1 MVACLLHCHS
11 PVAAARSP
19 HLHRLPK
26 PLSGLPFC
34 RRPSLSDRR
43 STPRTVN
50 AVGPN
55 PSSFPNP
62 QEQMQQQQKQQQQ
75 QQVRTLFPG
84 GFKRPEI
91 NIPTLV
97 LRLSVDEALE
107 RGAEIDFALPK
118 GVGVVVLDGGDETGG
133 RLYEAACALKS
144 LVGDRAYLLIAERVD
159 IAAAVGAN
167 GVVLSDSAIP
177 TLVARNMMMKSKSN
191 SVYLPLVARTVQSTA
206 SALSASS
213 SEGAD
218 FLIMSMKADK
228 FDDILGSSVIQQMK
242 VPLFFIATD
251 FFPDRLPSNM
261 ASNLLKAGASGIV
274 LCLNELKNFDYGT
287 LKMFS
292 MPYMANGT
300 MQDKY
305 QTLRSKMDDARFA
318 NNRQA
323 GIMGFSKLD
332 DRELE
337 LIERERILIN
347 EAVSIIQKATPMMK
361 DVSLLVDAASRLS
374 EPFLLVIV
382 GEFNSGKSTVINALL
397 GRRYLKEG
405 VVPTTNEITL
415 LLHSETESANHSR
428 CERNP
433 DGQFICYLSSPILKQ
448 MNLVDTPGTNVILQ
462 RQQRLTEE
470 FVPRADLILFVISA
484 DRPLTES
491 EVTFLLYV
499 QQWKKKVVFVLN
511 KLDLYRTSSELE
523 EATSFV
529 KENARKVLN
538 SEDIRLFPVSA
549 RSALDAKLSSSSYS
563 AEKYEEALFSDGRW
577 MSSQFYELEKFLFS
591 LLDGTTESGLER
603 VKLKL
608 ETPLAIADR
617 LLSSCQALVKQ
628 EYETASEDLIS
639 ITGILSSVKDYSAK
653 IESESVTWRKSI
665 TSAVETAKSRAL
677 KLTDSLLRLSN
688 IDLIPTYALKTERAG
703 STFTTSTFQND
714 IIDPALSDAQR
725 LLADYSEWLE
735 SCNSH
740 EAKLYLE
747 HFKKQWPALV
757 DTNGEFHLEKYGIDI
772 ASGDFSSKV
781 IENFSSGAAARL
793 FEQEIREVVVG
804 TFGGLGAAGF
814 SASLL
819 TSVLPTTLEDLLAL
833 AFCSAGGWFA
843 ISNFPRRRK
852 EVMEKV
858 SKVADKLATELN
870 DAMLK
875 DLMNSVEKLNQFV
888 EVISRPYADAAQDR
902 IDRSI
907 EIQEELAKAE
917 QNLQALRV
925 EIQNLHVS

>member
-1 MVACLLHCHS
+1 MVACLLHGHS
-11 PVAAARSP
+11 PFAAARSP
-19 HLHRLPK
+19 RLPLFPK
-26 PLSGLPFC
+26 PLSAFPFC

-55 PSSFPNP
+55 SSSFPNP
-62 QEQMQQQQKQQQQ
+62 QKQMQQQQQQ

-91 NIPTLV
+91 SVPTLV
-97 LRLSVDEALE
+97 LRLSVDESIE

-177 TLVARNMMMKSKSN
+177 TLVARNMMMKSKSD

-251 FFPDRLPSNM
+251 FFPDRLPSDM
-261 ASNLLKAGASGIV
+261 ASNLLKAGASGMV
-274 LCLNELKNFDYGT
+274 LCLNELKSFDDGT

-292 MPYMANGT
+292 RPYMANGT

-305 QTLRSKMDDARFA
+305 QNSRAKMDDARFA

-337 LIERERILIN
+337 LIERERVLIN

-361 DVSLLVDAASRLS
+361 DVSLLVDAAARLS

-415 LLHSETESANHSR
+415 LLHSETESANHSH

-448 MNLVDTPGTNVILQ
+448 V
-462 RQQRLTEE
+462 
-470 FVPRADLILFVISA
+470 A
-484 DRPLTES
+484 
-491 EVTFLLYV
+491 FLLYV

-529 KENARKVLN
+529 KENARRLLN

-549 RSALDAKLSSSSYS
+549 RSALDAKLSSSSYK
-563 AEKYEEALFSDGRW
+563 AVKYEEALFSDSRW

-608 ETPLAIADR
+608 ETPLAIADK

-628 EYETASEDLIS
+628 ENEIASEDLIS
-639 ITGILSSVKDYSAK
+639 IAGILSSVKDYSAK

-688 IDLIPTYALKTERAG
+688 IDLIPTYALKTERVG
-703 STFTTSTFQND
+703 STFATSTFQND
-714 IIDPALSDAQR
+714 IINPALSDAQR
-725 LLADYSEWLE
+725 VLADYSEWSE
-735 SCNSH
+735 SCNSR

-757 DTNGEFHLEKYGIDI
+757 DTNGEFHLEKYSINI

-804 TFGGLGAAGF
+804 TFGGLGAAGL

-833 AFCSAGGWFA
+833 AFCSAGGWLA

-852 EVMEKV
+852 ETMEKV

-888 EVISRPYADAAQDR
+888 EAISRPYVDAAQDR

-907 EIQEELAKAE
+907 EMQEELAKAE

>member
-1 MVACLLHCHS
+1 MVACLLHGHS
-11 PVAAARSP
+11 PFAAARSP
-19 HLHRLPK
+19 RLPLFPK
-26 PLSGLPFC
+26 PLSAFPFC

-55 PSSFPNP
+55 SSSFPNP
-62 QEQMQQQQKQQQQ
+62 QKQMQQQQQQ

-91 NIPTLV
+91 SVPTLV
-97 LRLSVDEALE
+97 LRLSVDESIE

-177 TLVARNMMMKSKSN
+177 TLVARNMMMKSKSD

-251 FFPDRLPSNM
+251 FFPDRLPSDM
-261 ASNLLKAGASGIV
+261 ASNLLKAGASGMV
-274 LCLNELKNFDYGT
+274 LCLNELKSFDDGT

-292 MPYMANGT
+292 RPYMANGT

-305 QTLRSKMDDARFA
+305 QNSRAKMDDARFA

-337 LIERERILIN
+337 LIERERVLIN

-361 DVSLLVDAASRLS
+361 DVSLLVDAAARLS

-415 LLHSETESANHSR
+415 LLHSETESANHSH

-491 EVTFLLYV
+491 EVAFLLYV

-529 KENARKVLN
+529 KENARRLLN

-549 RSALDAKLSSSSYS
+549 RSALDAKLSSSSYK
-563 AEKYEEALFSDGRW
+563 AVKYEEALFSDSRW

-608 ETPLAIADR
+608 ETPLAIADK

-628 EYETASEDLIS
+628 ENEIASEDLIS
-639 ITGILSSVKDYSAK
+639 IAGILSSVKDYSAK

-688 IDLIPTYALKTERAG
+688 IDLIPTYALKTERVG
-703 STFTTSTFQND
+703 STFATSTFQND
-714 IIDPALSDAQR
+714 IINPALSDAQR
-725 LLADYSEWLE
+725 VLADYSEWSE
-735 SCNSH
+735 SCNSR

-757 DTNGEFHLEKYGIDI
+757 DTNGEFHLEKYSINI

-804 TFGGLGAAGF
+804 TFGGLGAAGL

-833 AFCSAGGWFA
+833 AFCSAGGWLA

-852 EVMEKV
+852 ETMEKV

-888 EVISRPYADAAQDR
+888 EAISRPYVDAAQDR

-907 EIQEELAKAE
+907 EMQEELAKAE

>member
-1 MVACLLHCHS
+1 MVACLLHGHS
-11 PVAAARSP
+11 PFAAARSP
-19 HLHRLPK
+19 HLPLFPK
-26 PLSGLPFC
+26 PLSAFPFC

-55 PSSFPNP
+55 SSSFPNS
-62 QEQMQQQQKQQQQ
+62 QKQMQQQQK
-75 QQVRTLFPG
+75 QVRTLFPG

-91 NIPTLV
+91 SVPTLV
-97 LRLSVDEALE
+97 LRLSVDESLE

-118 GVGVVVLDGGDETGG
+118 GVGVVVLDGGEETGG

-177 TLVARNMMMKSKSN
+177 TLVARNMMMKSKSD

-251 FFPDRLPSNM
+251 FFPDRLPSDM
-261 ASNLLKAGASGIV
+261 ASNLLKAGSSGMV
-274 LCLNELKNFDYGT
+274 LCLNELKSFDDGT

-292 MPYMANGT
+292 RPYMANGT

-305 QTLRSKMDDARFA
+305 QNSRAKMDDTRFA

-337 LIERERILIN
+337 LIERERVLIN

-361 DVSLLVDAASRLS
+361 DVSLLVDAAARLS

-415 LLHSETESANHSR
+415 LLHSETESANHSH

-491 EVTFLLYV
+491 EVAFLLYV

-511 KLDLYRTSSELE
+511 KLDLYRTNSELE

-529 KENARKVLN
+529 KENARRLLN

-563 AEKYEEALFSDGRW
+563 AVKYEEALFSDSRW

-608 ETPLAIADR
+608 ETPLAIADK

-628 EYETASEDLIS
+628 EYEIASEDLIS
-639 ITGILSSVKDYSAK
+639 IAGILSSVKDYSAK

-703 STFTTSTFQND
+703 STFATSTFQND
-714 IIDPALSDAQR
+714 IINPALSDAQR
-725 LLADYSEWLE
+725 VLADYSEWSE
-735 SCNSH
+735 SCNSR

-757 DTNGEFHLEKYGIDI
+757 DTNGEFHLEKYSINI

-804 TFGGLGAAGF
+804 TFGGLGAAGL

-833 AFCSAGGWFA
+833 AFCSAGGWLA

-852 EVMEKV
+852 ETMEKV

-888 EVISRPYADAAQDR
+888 EAISRPYVDAAQDR

-907 EIQEELAKAE
+907 EMQEELAKAE

>member
-1 MVACLLHCHS
+1 MVACLLHGHS
-11 PVAAARSP
+11 PFAAARSP
-19 HLHRLPK
+19 HLPLFPK
-26 PLSGLPFC
+26 PLSAFPFC

-55 PSSFPNP
+55 SSSFPNS
-62 QEQMQQQQKQQQQ
+62 QKQMQQQQK
-75 QQVRTLFPG
+75 QVRTLFPG

-91 NIPTLV
+91 SVPTLV
-97 LRLSVDEALE
+97 LRLSVDESLE

-118 GVGVVVLDGGDETGG
+118 GVGVVVLDGGEETGG

-177 TLVARNMMMKSKSN
+177 TLVARNMMMKSKSD

-251 FFPDRLPSNM
+251 FFPDRLPSDM
-261 ASNLLKAGASGIV
+261 ASNLLKAGSSGMV
-274 LCLNELKNFDYGT
+274 LCLNELKSFDDGT

-292 MPYMANGT
+292 RPYMANGT

-305 QTLRSKMDDARFA
+305 QNSRAKMDDTRFA

-337 LIERERILIN
+337 LIERERVLIN

-361 DVSLLVDAASRLS
+361 DVSLLVDAAARLS

-415 LLHSETESANHSR
+415 LLHSETESANHSH

-491 EVTFLLYV
+491 EVAFLLYV

-511 KLDLYRTSSELE
+511 KLDLYRTNSELE

-529 KENARKVLN
+529 KENARRLLN

-563 AEKYEEALFSDGRW
+563 AVKYEEALFSDSRW

-608 ETPLAIADR
+608 ETPLAIADK

-628 EYETASEDLIS
+628 EYEIASEDLIS
-639 ITGILSSVKDYSAK
+639 IAGILSSVKDYSAK

-703 STFTTSTFQND
+703 STFATSTFQND
-714 IIDPALSDAQR
+714 IINPALSDAQR
-725 LLADYSEWLE
+725 VLADYSEWSE
-735 SCNSH
+735 SCNSR

-757 DTNGEFHLEKYGIDI
+757 DTNGEFHLEKYSINI

-804 TFGGLGAAGF
+804 TFGGLGAAGL

-833 AFCSAGGWFA
+833 AFCSAGG
-843 ISNFPRRRK
+843 SER
-852 EVMEKV
+852 
-858 SKVADKLATELN
+858 
-870 DAMLK
+870 
-875 DLMNSVEKLNQFV
+875 
-888 EVISRPYADAAQDR
+888 
-902 IDRSI
+902 
-907 EIQEELAKAE
+907 
-917 QNLQALRV
+917 NLQAISGSATSPAFHLIDFQTRS
-925 EIQNLHVS
+925 LSFPSL